1 MQYSNNIM
9 MLVVFASRLR
19 PLLGVNYFQE
29 ARPGA
34 AGAPGESFGVAFCIL
49 LENLTAWASSLAG
62 VPNAVAPS
70 SSCVLVPRGQL
81 GPCVLGG
88 RRTRLLGLGLVGL
101 LPLEC
106 LRSPITAHRISP
118 RFLPSRDARRSP
130 ARRGDSLVSHL
141 LSSAACVQVPTK
153 IKD

>member
-1 MQYSNNIM
+1 M

-29 ARPGA
+29 ARLGA

-49 LENLTAWASSLAG
+49 LENRTAWASSLAG
-62 VPNAVAPS
+62 VPNAAPSSSRPS

-118 RFLPSRDARRSP
+118 RFLPSSDARRSP
-130 ARRGDSLVSHL
+130 ARRGDSLMSHW
-141 LSSAACVQVPTK
+141 LSSAAFVQVPTE